1 MWGSWSVSVLEPLS
15 SSYSY
20 SSYSSYSY
28 SYSFDDQE
36 EEEEEE
42 GVRLLISEYLYVFR

>member
-15 SSYSY
+15 SSYS
-20 SSYSSYSY
+20 SSSSYSY
-28 SYSFDDQE
+28 SYSSFDDQ

>member
-15 SSYSY
+15 SSYSS

-28 SYSFDDQE
+28 SSFDDQ

>member
-1 MWGSWSVSVLEPLS
+1 VWGSWSVSVLEPLS
-15 SSYSY
+15 SSYSSY
-20 SSYSSYSY
+20 SYSSYSY
-28 SYSFDDQE
+28 SSFDDQE

>member
-1 MWGSWSVSVLEPLS
+1 VWGSWSVSVLEPLS
-15 SSYSY
+15 SSYS
-20 SSYSSYSY
+20 SSSSYSY
-28 SYSFDDQE
+28 SYSSFDDQ

>member
-15 SSYSY
+15 SSYS
-20 SSYSSYSY
+20 SSSSYSY
-28 SYSFDDQE
+28 SYSSFDDQ
-36 EEEEEE
+36 EEEEE

>member
-15 SSYSY
+15 SSYS
-20 SSYSSYSY
+20 SSYSY
-28 SYSFDDQE
+28 SSFDDQE